1 MTSQSE
7 HECRHWRPSNIKGG
21 ACSLGLFGGFPSM
34 GTCLACG
41 DRDPGDPGER
51 SPILQRR
58 SRIAPALEDR
68 VCLNLGTC
76 SACNHYGGQ
85 EGVGHS
91 RCLLVADK
99 AIPAW
104 QDDMCPSGLWK
115 AAHARSGVGDLGIPT
130 EPDPAQTIF
139 LLCGGPSLADLDLD
153 ELRLLHTAGVNNT
166 ARVFMPDLW
175 FCVDDP
181 LGFNMPAGFWSR
193 PHTTKFIPN
202 RYHTST
208 RPYCPSVKGVI
219 PYNETMSWEWSKYLS
234 EERVLWGVS
243 VMFAAIR
250 VLFHLGI
257 RRIFLLGCD
266 LHMDKDRPYAAD
278 EPATDLHVRSNNRAY
293 EDIKTQ
299 FQQIRGLLEDN
310 GMHLFNC
317 NPDSKLTIFP
327 FMAYN
332 QALSLAKQESVN
344 ALLGPNPTIGPSDGP
359 PGGPAQRNDVLDV
372 VHA

>member
-1 MTSQSE
+1 MKILTE

-21 ACSLGLFGGFPSM
+21 ACSLGLYGGFPSL
-34 GTCLACG
+34 GTCRVCE
-41 DRDPGDPGER
+41 DMEPGDPGER
-51 SPILQRR
+51 SPILRRR
-58 SRIAPALEDR
+58 SRLAPALEDR

-85 EGVGHS
+85 EGMGHS
-91 RCLLVADK
+91 RCLLDTK
-99 AIPAW
+99 RSIPAW
-104 QDDMCPSGLWK
+104 RDDMCPAGLWK
-115 AAHARSGVGDLGIPT
+115 ASHARSEVGDLGITT
-130 EPDPAQTIF
+130 EPSSGQSAF
-139 LLCGGPSLADLDLD
+139 LLCGGPSLTDLDLD

-166 ARVFMPDLW
+166 ARVFTTDLW

-181 LGFNMPAGFWSR
+181 LGFNMPARFWDDSR
-193 PHTTKFIPN
+193 TTKFIPN
-202 RYHTST
+202 RFYTST
-208 RPYCPSVKGVI
+208 GPSMKGVI
-219 PYNETMSWEWSKYLS
+219 PYNEAMSWEWSKYLS

-243 VMFAAIR
+243 VMFAAVRI
-250 VLFHLGI
+250 LFHLGV

-278 EPATDLHVRSNNRAY
+278 EQATDWHVRSNNRAY

-299 FQQIRGLLEDN
+299 FRQIRSLLEDH

-317 NPDSKLTIFP
+317 NPHSKLTIFP

-332 QALSLAKQESVN
+332 RALSLAKQESEH
-344 ALLGPNPTIGPSDGP
+344 ALLGPNPTIGPADGT
-359 PGGPAQRNDVLDV
+359 PGGPAQRDDVLDV